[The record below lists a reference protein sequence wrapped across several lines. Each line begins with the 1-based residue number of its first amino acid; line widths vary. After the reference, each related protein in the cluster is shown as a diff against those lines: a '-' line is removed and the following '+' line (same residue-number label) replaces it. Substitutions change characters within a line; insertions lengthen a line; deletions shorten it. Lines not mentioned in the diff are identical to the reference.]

1 MPNLKINIFSGGNAF
16 SSATAAKLTDE
27 FNFSNNSKATI
38 ECIEVF
44 LVSAEDSSN
53 ELDRCKRI
61 LGCEELA
68 EEFDFFVGPRRSTIS
83 PWSSK
88 TEDIFKNVGIVG
100 ISRIERFYG
109 FKISNLEPNS
119 NLDLSSVFDRMTQSI
134 YSTTEELAEF
144 FFELDKRS
152 LGEIDIISGG
162 KKALEDANT
171 KYGFAISNDEIDYL
185 LDFYNSINRNPTD
198 AELMMFSQAN
208 SEHCRHK
215 IFNTDWQVDGEE
227 KEDSLFQLIKKTS
240 KESPKNIISA
250 YKDNAAIVEGVNTKR
265 LSVNDDQTYELIQ
278 EKINSTIKVET
289 HNHPTAISP
298 FPGASTGSGGEIRDE
313 GATGMGAKP
322 KVGLVGFNVSN
333 LRLPDFIRPWED
345 DENKPERI
353 ASPLEIM
360 IDAPL
365 GGAAFNNEFGRPS
378 ILGYFRSF
386 ETSFKDSTAYGYH
399 KPIML
404 AGGIGEIIDRNNFK
418 KQISEDYLVIVLG
431 GPSMLIGLGGG
442 AASSMSSGQSD
453 EDLDF
458 ASVQRDNAE
467 MERRCQEVINTC
479 NNKNPSIIEFIHD
492 VGAGGLSNAIP
503 ELAKDSELGVSINL
517 KDIPCADLSMSPMEI
532 WSNESQERY
541 VLSIHSNNE
550 EIFTEIC
557 ERERCPFAVVGKTT
571 TEKYVKL
578 FDESANNYPVDVPLS
593 MLFGEL
599 PLEKKVVQEEKNVFN
614 VEQKIAIDADNDL
627 DISELD
633 PKAKESVKKHIE
645 KSAENVLSHPTVGS
659 KSFLITIG
667 DRSVGGMVARDQ
679 FVGKWQVPTSNYA
692 MSLRSFDDVCGEV
705 ISIGERPALSIH
717 NAAASM
723 RMAVAEAVTNMMSVP
738 IESISSIRASAN
750 WMAACGENIEDL
762 NLRKGVEALSN
773 FCIDLGI
780 AIPVGKDSLSMR
792 TTWEKDQSNF
802 TVKSPMTGIISAMAP
817 VKDVRTSITTEYKN
831 LEDPCLVLVKP
842 NNFFRLNGSIYQDI
856 FETSFTET
864 PDISSE
870 ELLNLFNFIQSGI
883 NKKNIHALHD
893 ISDGGILTTLSELC
907 FTNKIGCSIS
917 LDNNFQVSPEQFLF
931 SEEIGVVIQINESK
945 LKELKQSAHS
955 QNLIFQYLGKIGGSN
970 FDILDKNKDKLFSRD
985 IAELEQAWSQVSYRI
1000 KSIRDNKDDAK
1011 SEFDLISKTSN
1022 TGLFANDSFKQP
1034 KKGLKILNL
1043 LKNKPKVAI
1052 LREQGVN
1059 GQNEMAAA
1067 FIKAGFEAHDIHM
1080 QDLLEQKK
1088 DLNQFNG
1095 LAVCGGFSYGDVLGA
1110 GKGWSS
1116 TINFSDSI
1124 QEQFLKFFEDEQKF
1138 TLGVC
1143 NGCQMLSSIKEI
1155 IPGTDSWPSFQKN
1168 HSDQFEARLSQ
1179 VKILKSKSVL
1189 LNDMEDWSLP
1199 IIVSHG
1205 EGRASFENEDEINKL
1220 FDSEKICMTFVDSS
1234 GYQTEQYPL
1243 NPNKSPSG
1251 ITGITNDNGNIT
1263 IMMPHPERVF
1273 RSHQFSWKPLSWGEF
1288 SPWMQIFINAKKF
1301 VS

>member
-44 LVSAEDSSN
+44 LLSAEDSCN

-61 LGCEELA
+61 LGCEELV

-144 FFELDKRS
+144 FFELDKRG

-215 IFNTDWQVDGEE
+215 IFNTNWQVDGEE

-265 LSVNDDQTYELIQ
+265 LSVNDDQAYEFIQ

-333 LRLPDFIRPWED
+333 LRLPDFIRPWEN

-386 ETSFKDSTAYGYH
+386 ETSFKDSTAYGFH

-503 ELAKDSELGVSINL
+503 ELAKDSELGVRINL

-541 VLSIHSNNE
+541 VLSIHSDNE

-571 TEKYVKL
+571 TEKYVRL
-578 FDESANNYPVDVPLS
+578 YDESANNYPVDVPLS

-717 NAAASM
+717 DAAASM

-856 FETSFTET
+856 FETSFTDT

-893 ISDGGILTTLSELC
+893 ISDGGILTSLSELC

-1080 QDLLEQKK
+1080 QDLLERKK

-1189 LNDMEDWSLP
+1189 LNNMEDWSLP

>member
-44 LVSAEDSSN
+44 LVSAEDSCN

-144 FFELDKRS
+144 FFELDKRG

-215 IFNTDWQVDGEE
+215 IFNTNWQVDGEE

-503 ELAKDSELGVSINL
+503 ELAKDSELGVRINL

-856 FETSFTET
+856 FETSFTDT

-870 ELLNLFNFIQSGI
+870 ELLNLFNFIQEGV

-955 QNLIFQYLGKIGGSN
+955 QNLLFQYLGKIGGSN